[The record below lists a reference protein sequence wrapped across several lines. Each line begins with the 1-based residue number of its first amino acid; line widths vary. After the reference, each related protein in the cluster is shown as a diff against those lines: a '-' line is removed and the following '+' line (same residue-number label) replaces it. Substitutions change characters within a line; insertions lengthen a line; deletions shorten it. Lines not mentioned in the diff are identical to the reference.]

1 MRLNDYLQR
10 VRVVEPAA
18 PNVDTL
24 RVCTRRIAKRFCSR
38 TCRFRRLAASAHMVL
53 RVMADG
59 EPWLADVGF
68 GGLNLVD
75 PMPLS
80 DGAAQSLVLC
90 AWCAVRP

>member
-1 MRLNDYLQR
+1 
-10 VRVVEPAA
+10 
-18 PNVDTL
+18 
-24 RVCTRRIAKRFCSR
+24 
-38 TCRFRRLAASAHMVL
+38 MVL